1 MRILL
6 VGLGRWGEKHLRVL
20 RELGAEVWVAD
31 PSASRRRW
39 AAEQGVDAARIVA
52 DFREALDRVEAV
64 DVVTPADSHAAVAMA
79 ALAAGRHCF
88 VEKPLAMTAAE
99 GRRLGEAARAA
110 GRVLQVGHILRFH
123 PVTDRV
129 RAALAEG
136 AIGGVRF
143 ATARFAGFKRPRSDV
158 GITQTDGVHF
168 FDLFAFLLGGAAT
181 RVTAVQRDH
190 LGRGLDDMAVTVV
203 EYGAVP
209 VTVETNYFVPGTWRE
224 CVLVGERGSL
234 VADYGAGRVTLHRG
248 EHRRQGSG
256 WVAVDLGREVLPTAP
271 GEALRRELEAF
282 AEACTGRQ
290 AVAVTAADG
299 VRALE
304 IVEAAARSAR
314 EGRAVK
320 L

>member
-1 MRILL
+1 MRVLL

-20 RELGAEVWVAD
+20 REIGATVWAAD
-31 PSASRRRW
+31 LSPGRRQW
-39 AAEQGVDAARIVA
+39 AAEQGVDPARVVA
-52 DFREALDRVEAV
+52 DFRAALDRVEAV
-64 DVVTPADSHAAVAMA
+64 DIVTPADRHAEVAAA

-123 PVTDRV
+123 PVTDTLRE
-129 RAALAEG
+129 ALAEG
-136 AIGGVRF
+136 AIGQVRF
-143 ATARFAGFKRPRSDV
+143 AAARFAGFKRPRDDV
-158 GITQTDGVHF
+158 GVTHTDGIHF
-168 FDLFAFLLGGAAT
+168 FDLFAFLLGRPAT
-181 RVTAVQRDH
+181 RATAVQRDY

-203 EYGAVP
+203 EYGPVA

-234 VADYGAGRVTLHRG
+234 VADYRAGTVTLHRG
-248 EHRRQGSG
+248 EHRRDGAG
-256 WVAVDLGREVLPTAP
+256 WIAVELGKEILPTAT
-271 GEALRRELEAF
+271 GEPLRRELEAF
-282 AEACTGRQ
+282 RDACAGRRP
-290 AVAVTAADG
+290 VAVTAADG

-304 IVEAAARSAR
+304 IVEAAGRSAR
-314 EGRAVK
+314 EGRAVD